1 MKMVGRRRLY
11 CRLQSSI
18 VIGEELTMAWQ
29 NTGWK
34 FCVIISAAGAL
45 LQVSS
50 HESVAADPLPAKI
63 IRVAIYA
70 DEGASK
76 KGSPQ
81 VQKCLPAAEGF
92 EIKTLTAAEIRHGAL
107 DKFDVLIQPGGSG
120 SAQAKSLGDEGRKR
134 VKQFVADGGGF
145 IGICAGAYLASAE
158 YPWSLGLLD
167 AHVIDDEHW
176 ARGQG
181 DVELSISKI
190 GRSALGIDE
199 EHCPIRYNQG
209 PLLGP
214 GGKDDINDYELLATF
229 ESEIAK
235 KGAPAG
241 VMKGTAAIARG
252 TFGKGRVQCFSP
264 HPEKTPG
271 REAFLQAAVRWV
283 AQRD

>member
-1 MKMVGRRRLY
+1 MSLWN
-11 CRLQSSI
+11 
-18 VIGEELTMAWQ
+18 A
-29 NTGWK
+29 GWK
-34 FCVIISAAGAL
+34 FGVIVSAAGAL
-45 LQVSS
+45 LLVSNQ
-50 HESVAADPLPAKI
+50 ESVAADPPAAKT

-76 KGSPQ
+76 KGSPL
-81 VQKCLPAAEGF
+81 VQKCLPVSEGF
-92 EIKTLTAAEIRHGAL
+92 EIKTLTAEEIWDGAL

-120 SAQAKSLGDEGRKR
+120 SAQAKTLGAEGRKR

-158 YPWSLGLLD
+158 YSWSLGLLD
-167 AHVIDDEHW
+167 AHVIDSEHW

-181 DVELSISKI
+181 DVELSISKV

-214 GGKDDINDYELLATF
+214 GGKDDINDYELLASF
-229 ESEIAK
+229 ETEVVK
-235 KGAPAG
+235 NGAPAG
-241 VMKGTAAIARG
+241 IMKGTAAIARG
-252 TFGKGRVQCFSP
+252 TFGKGRVECFSP

-271 REAFLQAAVRWV
+271 RETFLQAAVRWV
-283 AQRD
+283 AKED